1 MTMFDSCRIFL
12 SLQARIRPVLLSAF
26 FIVWM
31 AINLWQPGTA
41 QAQADCSKKW
51 GVDSVETI
59 KNISLYREFFKQKNF
74 ASALEPWRYVF
85 IQAPCSREQT
95 HIDGI
100 AMFKDALKAQK
111 DSTLRTTILDT
122 LMMIYDARAKFFPK
136 SASNALG
143 RKAVDMLDYIPGQN
157 RRIREAFEAAVAVG
171 GNATEPFILGYY
183 FKVGIK
189 DFKAGVIDQAAIFG
203 LYNQLVGIADANLAR
218 TDLDS
223 TKRQRFVENKAA
235 LDADLSISVIENC
248 EQILTAFESKFNEG
262 TVDKALRDL
271 IYTQLRL
278 KNCKESAFYE
288 KVAISKQSDDP
299 SPVLGIELARRFHK
313 SGRNKE
319 ADQYY
324 QNALSLVTDDSI
336 KAQYTYDYA
345 ALFSEDKQ
353 FSKARDLALQAHALR
368 PTWGKPL
375 MFIGNL
381 YASSY
386 IECGG
391 GGIAAQAV
399 YWAAVDK
406 FRAAAKANPALQE
419 ECDQLVSKYSGYFP
433 SKQTLFFNKPP
444 FNVGDAYRVGCWL
457 NESTTVR
464 SSD

>member
-1 MTMFDSCRIFL
+1 MSYPCSFLFPFLAPVGRIL
-12 SLQARIRPVLLSAF
+12 GGVLLS
-26 FIVWM
+26 IIM
-31 AINLWQPGTA
+31 AIPFWQPETA
-41 QAQADCSKKW
+41 HAQVDCSKKW
-51 GVDSVETI
+51 GIDSVETV
-59 KNISLYREFFKQKNF
+59 KNISLYREFFKQKNY

-85 IQAPCSREQT
+85 FQAPCSREQT

-100 AMFKDALKAQK
+100 AMFKDAMKVQK
-111 DSTLRTTILDT
+111 DSTLRTPFLDT

-143 RKAVDMLDYIPGQN
+143 RKAVDMLDNIPGQN
-157 RRIREAFEAAVAVG
+157 SRIREAFEAAVAVG

-189 DFKAGVIDQAAIFG
+189 DFKAGVIDQPAIFS
-203 LYNQLVGIADANLAR
+203 LYNQLAGIADANLAR

-223 TKRQRFVENKAA
+223 TKRQRFIENKAA

-248 EQILTAFESKFNEG
+248 EQILSAFEDKFNEG
-262 TVDKALRDL
+262 AVDIALRDL

-278 KNCKESAFYE
+278 KNCKESTFYE
-288 KVAISKQSDDP
+288 KVAISKQNDNP
-299 SPVLGIELARRFHK
+299 SPLLGIELARRFHK
-313 SGRNKE
+313 SDRKKE
-319 ADQYY
+319 AEQYY
-324 QNALSLVTDDSI
+324 QSALSLVTDDSV

-353 FSKARDLALQAHALR
+353 FSKARVLALEAHALR
-368 PTWGKPL
+368 PSWGKPL
-375 MFIGNL
+375 IFIGNL

-406 FRAAAKANPALQE
+406 YKAAAKANPALQE
-419 ECDQLVSKYSGYFP
+419 ECDQLISKYSGYFP
-433 SKQTLFFNKPP
+433 TIQTLFFNKPP
-444 FNVGDAYRVGCWL
+444 FKVGDAYRVGCWL
-457 NESTTVR
+457 DESTTVR